1 MHIGSPPLDAPPLE
15 TTIPPS
21 KPETLDRFNLY
32 QMACSQWERA
42 AELIGLEPW
51 IHTILSQPK
60 NELMIHFPVLM
71 DDGEYR
77 LFKGYRVQHNNALGP
92 YKGGMRYHPDVH
104 IDEVKALATW
114 MTFKCAL
121 VDLPFGGGKGG
132 VQFDPKSLSDGE
144 LMRLTRRFIHALGD
158 NIGPNYDIPAPDV
171 GTNAQTMVW
180 MMDTYLE
187 TTASANRHGV
197 QNVVTGKTL
206 ECGGSEGRDKATA
219 QGAVFTIE
227 EWAKERDFDLSKA
240 TFVVQGYGN
249 AGSHSSIL
257 LAKHGATLLAA
268 CNSRAAIHSDRGI
281 DPAALQRWLA
291 DKNDLAEFPD
301 ADAIPLDRILTVETD
316 ILIPA
321 ALENQIRGDNAH
333 RIEAKVI
340 AEAANGPTT
349 PEADDILTSRGIEVI
364 PDILCNA
371 GGVVVSYF
379 EWVQNKRSEHW
390 ELDEVD
396 AKLSD
401 IMRRAYHRVRGFARE
416 HDCSNR
422 TAAFAVALQRIQSVF
437 HQRRIFP

>member
-1 MHIGSPPLDAPPLE
+1 MIAATEQD
-15 TTIPPS
+15 
-21 KPETLDRFNLY
+21 TLDTFNLY
-32 QMACSQWERA
+32 RMACSQWERA

-51 IHTILSQPK
+51 IRTILSQPK

-71 DDGEYR
+71 DDGECR

-132 VQFDPKSLSDGE
+132 VQFDPKSLSEGE
-144 LMRLTRRFIHALGD
+144 LMRVTRRFIHALGD
-158 NIGPNYDIPAPDV
+158 NIAPNYDIPAPDV

-187 TTASANRHGV
+187 TRGPTNRHGV
-197 QNVVTGKTL
+197 RNVVTGKTI

-219 QGAVFTIE
+219 QGVVFTIE
-227 EWAKERDFDLSKA
+227 EWAKEREFDLSKG
-240 TFVVQGYGN
+240 TVVVQGFGN
-249 AGSHSSIL
+249 AGSHSAIL
-257 LAKHGATLLAA
+257 LGSHGAKLIAA
-268 CNSRAAIHSDRGI
+268 CNSRAAIHNDRGI
-281 DPAALQRWLA
+281 DPIALQQWLA
-291 DKNDLAEFPD
+291 DKKDLAEFPD
-301 ADAIPLDRILTVETD
+301 AEPIPLDQILSVETD

-321 ALENQIRGDNAH
+321 ALENQIRGDNAAQ
-333 RIEAKVI
+333 IQAKVI

-349 PEADDILTSRGIEVI
+349 PEADDILTSRGIDVI

-390 ELDEVD
+390 ELEEVD
-396 AKLSD
+396 GRLSD
-401 IMRRAYHRVRGFARE
+401 IMRRAYHKVRDFARE

-422 TAAFAVALQRIQSVF
+422 TAAFAVALKRIQSVF
-437 HQRRIFP
+437 KQRQIFP